1 MFIPRLSASPSWSL
15 SLQLLGKKFLTIFQ
29 CFSST
34 QNLGTMLLSSGG
46 LSLNKPKQL
55 DFCRALETDL
65 ERKLIQV
72 LLIWRLLKL
81 SLLLELLLMLEL
93 KLLPPR
99 LLLMPELLLLP
110 ELLPQDHPNWS
121 KLIRL
126 VFKLAET
133 WLASAEILLPET

>member
-99 LLLMPELLLLP
+99 LLLMPELL
-110 ELLPQDHPNWS
+110 PQDHPNWS